1 MSMSEISSISSYDH
15 PATLMR
21 AAATARTRN
30 AAAFAS
36 ADIANSTAAGEGLV
50 VDPIEPVL
58 GVTGRGTTQPDTV
71 ELSSLAAVPAG
82 AVKSAAGGN
91 ATGNGQLTDE
101 QRQQIGRLKQRDAHV
116 KQHEAA
122 YLAAA
127 GNLARSGPKY
137 EYTNGPDGKQYAV
150 GGNVKID
157 TSAGATPEETI
168 VKAQRIK
175 AAANAPSDPSG
186 QDQYVAAA
194 AGALEAKARSEQ
206 AQAAAQKAG
215 GSTVAPVAG
224 AAKPE
229 PNAKTTQVTPELQW
243 QQGQQGQQGQ
253 PVQALGASR
262 TEQAVQAIGSNQRR
276 RSKDD
281 DAAANA
287 FAALV
292 KNAYAATSGSRGGG
306 ASLTAAS
313 GVPAG
318 NLAYR

>member
-1 MSMSEISSISSYDH
+1 M
-15 PATLMR
+15 
-21 AAATARTRN
+21 
-30 AAAFAS
+30 
-36 ADIANSTAAGEGLV
+36 
-50 VDPIEPVL
+50 
-58 GVTGRGTTQPDTV
+58 
-71 ELSSLAAVPAG
+71 
-82 AVKSAAGGN
+82 
-91 ATGNGQLTDE
+91 
-101 QRQQIGRLKQRDAHV
+101 
-116 KQHEAA
+116 
-122 YLAAA
+122 
-127 GNLARSGPKY
+127 
-137 EYTNGPDGKQYAV
+137 

-306 ASLTAAS
+306 ASLIAAS